1 MAQRALIICG
11 DMLYAK
17 IVKTIVKG
25 VTIIDTTGMENISK
39 AVYKNQISGQV
50 IAHKS

>member
-17 IVKTIVKG
+17 IVKTIKG